1 MKPSTKEVIEHF
13 KMSILPIEGT
23 YFSKT
28 YESSTTNVNGGPDG
42 TAILGLYSD
51 EPRSCSLFHK
61 LTFDEIWHFYAGD
74 PIRLILL
81 YPNKEI
87 KTVVLGSNFKD
98 GELVQFVVPK
108 GVWQAGEIVPGG
120 QWGLFGCTMAP
131 GFSANSFE
139 GGYYKDLIV
148 IYPNA
153 KDYLERLCVPKDSEN
168 LLPKDYKD

>member
-87 KTVVLGSNFKD
+87 KIVVLGSNFND
-98 GELVQFVVPK
+98 G
-108 GVWQAGEIVPGG
+108 
-120 QWGLFGCTMAP
+120 
-131 GFSANSFE
+131 
-139 GGYYKDLIV
+139 
-148 IYPNA
+148 
-153 KDYLERLCVPKDSEN
+153 
-168 LLPKDYKD
+168 

>member
-1 MKPSTKEVIEHF
+1 
-13 KMSILPIEGT
+13 MSILPIEGT

-28 YESSTTNVNGGPDG
+28 YESSSINANNSPDG

-61 LTFDEIWHFYAGD
+61 LTSDEIWHFYAGD

-81 YPNKEI
+81 YPNKEVKI
-87 KTVVLGSNFKD
+87 VVLGSNFKN

-120 QWGLFGCTMAP
+120 DWGLFGCTMAP
-131 GFSANSFE
+131 GFTANSFE
-139 GGYYKDLIV
+139 GGFYKDLINL
-148 IYPNA
+148 YPSA
-153 KDYLERLCVPKDSEN
+153 KEYIEKLSVPESESK

>member
-1 MKPSTKEVIEHF
+1 LKISTKEVIEHF
-13 KMSILPIEGT
+13 KMTILPIEGT

-28 YESSTTNVNGGPDG
+28 YESSSIHATGGPDG

-61 LTFDEIWHFYAGD
+61 LTSDEVWHFYSGD

-81 YPNKEI
+81 YPNKETKI
-87 KTVVLGSNFKD
+87 VILGSDFKN
-98 GELVQFVVPK
+98 GELIQFVVPK

-120 QWGLFGCTMAP
+120 DWGLFGCTMAP

-139 GGYYKDLIV
+139 GGHFKDLV
-148 IYPNA
+148 KDYPNL
-153 KDYLERLCVPKDSEN
+153 KDYLERLSVPEETSKS
-168 LLPKDYKD
+168 LPNDYKD